1 MHLFIFFIL
10 IRWRSESLISST
22 VRISRIPSSV
32 SKGGNI
38 AQTWPIRV
46 VISHGLS
53 HGSKVGMETK
63 LGSAKTSDHQST
75 PHDALTRLGERHPLS
90 AGADRRHLA
99 PLGGTPT
106 WKTKAARSRVQNLR
120 DSGSDRRFLTRI
132 LTCWL
137 HALMFSVIG
146 ISALF
151 IIFFY
156 DVNQFEFV
164 YCNFFEELRVW
175 LDVSATAFLQTRS
188 SGI

>member
-1 MHLFIFFIL
+1 MGGRGQNKKFKPKGVVFFFFLFFLVCIYLFFFTL
-10 IRWRSESLISST
+10 IWWRSESLISST

-99 PLGGTPT
+99 PLGARPPEKRRQHGAECRTCEIRGPIVAFSLGSWPAGFTP
-106 WKTKAARSRVQNLR
+106 WCSP
-120 DSGSDRRFLTRI
+120 
-132 LTCWL
+132 W
-137 HALMFSVIG
+137 
-146 ISALF
+146 
-151 IIFFY
+151 
-156 DVNQFEFV
+156 
-164 YCNFFEELRVW
+164 
-175 LDVSATAFLQTRS
+175 
-188 SGI
+188 